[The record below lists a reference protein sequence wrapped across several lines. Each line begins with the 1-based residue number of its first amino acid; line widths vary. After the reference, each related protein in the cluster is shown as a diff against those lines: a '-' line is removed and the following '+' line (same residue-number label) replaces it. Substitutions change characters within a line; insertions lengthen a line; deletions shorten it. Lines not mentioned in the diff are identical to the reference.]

1 MGANWDRRKR
11 LDRMNG
17 DDIARS
23 GCVKPIRV
31 DGIDRLRQDLVV
43 FRNRSW
49 SGRIAGEKLLA
60 NAFIL
65 EAIECLE
72 NSLTLFEAGY
82 FDCAFYCLRS
92 SIELSTTVAY
102 LYDVDD
108 GKGMEFYS
116 RWTSKESFLFRARMM
131 KKMSDDGGYFS
142 DMREGMG
149 PIFGEEGWIERTN
162 GRLNKHVHKQGYDEF
177 YVIRNNPLS
186 PWRYDDR
193 ALAEEF
199 VGLFRDT
206 LGIVAVMRLII
217 DPFPVLLMDPEIDS
231 RCPELEEPYD
241 ERFVSDYIPADAIE
255 GYRETRI
262 YREAYDSFMKRERC
276 CQGISDIKRHWIYD
290 RRNEPDIRA
299 QMHLLN
305 SEEAM
310 IAELVFSCPKIVRV
324 TDGCGILLAQTETH
338 IPGYSNRG
346 FFELCRNGERN
357 VSYGGRYISS
367 FGRTENVLKWRY
379 YLDHLEPFDEDEM
392 DLIAGII
399 DSVER

>member
-1 MGANWDRRKR
+1 MA
-11 LDRMNG
+11 G
-17 DDIARS
+17 DDITRS
-23 GCVKPIRV
+23 GYIKPIHV
-31 DGIDRLRQDLVV
+31 DGIDRLRHDLML

-49 SGRIAGEKLLA
+49 SGRIADEKLLA

-82 FDCAFYCLRS
+82 FDCSFYCLRS

-108 GKGMEFYS
+108 GKESYS
-116 RWTSKESFLFRARMM
+116 RWNGKESFPFRSRMM
-131 KKMSDDGGYFS
+131 KKMSCNCGYFS
-142 DMREGMG
+142 DMSERMESV
-149 PIFGEEGWIERTN
+149 FGKEGWIERTN

-177 YVIRNNPLS
+177 YIVRNNPLH
-186 PWRYDDR
+186 PRENGDR
-193 ALAEEF
+193 ALSEEF

-206 LGIVAVMRLII
+206 LGVVAVMRLII

-231 RCPELEEPYD
+231 RCPELEEPFD
-241 ERFVSDYIPADAIE
+241 ERFVSDYIPDDAIE

-262 YREAYDSFMKRERC
+262 YREAYDSIIGRERC
-276 CQGISDIKRHWIYD
+276 CQGISDIKRYWIYD
-290 RRNEPDIRA
+290 RRNEPEIRT

-305 SEEAM
+305 PEEAM

-324 TDGCGILLAQTETH
+324 TDGCGLLLAQTETH
-338 IPGYSNRG
+338 IYGYSNSG

-357 VSYGGRYISS
+357 VPYEGRYISS
-367 FGRTENVLKWRY
+367 FVRTGGGSEGRY
-379 YLDHLEPFDEDEM
+379 YLNHLEPFDEEEM

-399 DSVER
+399 DSVEL